1 MIGGVGG
8 AWTVEDFDRTGRL
21 YRVAAA
27 PSN

>member
-8 AWTVEDFDRTGRL
+8 VWIVEDFDRTGRL